1 MSITVA
7 IFGRPNVGKST
18 LFNRLVGRRTAL
30 VDNTPGVTRDWRE
43 GKAHLGPLDFTI
55 IDTAGFEN
63 AGGGDLASRIQAQSD
78 RALARAD
85 LALLV
90 IDARVGVTPVD
101 RQLADD
107 LRRTRK
113 PIILIANKHDLG
125 KGEAGW
131 LDAFSLGLGDP
142 VPMAAEHGEGLGL
155 LYDAL
160 SPFAAD
166 ESAVTTDD
174 DPLPVGDDMTE
185 TAADRPAD
193 APLQLAIVGRP
204 NVGKSTLINRLI
216 GDERVITGPEAG
228 ITRDAIAVDWTFD
241 DRAFRLI
248 DTAGLRRKARISDR
262 IEGMA
267 TGDTLQ
273 AIRFAHVVIL
283 VVDATRGVDRQDVT
297 IARMVADEGRAPVI
311 AINKWDLVQ
320 KTKATLDDVRE
331 RLDAS
336 LPQIRGVRL
345 VTTSALNG
353 LGIGDVLPTAIQAYE
368 TWNRQIATGPLNRW
382 LADVQSWQAPPS
394 DHGKPV
400 RLRYMTQTK
409 GRPPTFV
416 VFSNRPELVP
426 DAYSRYLVNGL
437 RDRFDLSGV
446 PIRLTIRRTR
456 NPYAA

>member
-1 MSITVA
+1 MSMIVA

-43 GKAHLGPLDFTI
+43 GEARLGPLDFTI

-63 AGGGDLASRIQAQSD
+63 ATGGDLAGRIQAQSD

-85 LALLV
+85 VALLV

-125 KGEAGW
+125 AGEAGW
-131 LDAFSLGLGDP
+131 LDAFALGLGDP

-155 LYDAL
+155 LYDVLA
-160 SPFAAD
+160 PYAATA
-166 ESAVTTDD
+166 SADTAG
-174 DPLPVGDDMTE
+174 DPLPVGDEPTE
-185 TAADRPAD
+185 TAADRPNST
-193 APLQLAIVGRP
+193 PLQLAIVGRP

-228 ITRDAIAVDWTFD
+228 ITRDAIAVNWTFK
-241 DRAFRLI
+241 DRQFRLI

-283 VVDATRGVDRQDVT
+283 VVDATLGMDRQDVT

-320 KTKATLDDVRE
+320 KTKATLDDVQA

-336 LPQIRGVRL
+336 LPQIRGVRV

-353 LGIGDVLPTAIQAYE
+353 LGIADVLPTAIQAYE

-382 LADVQSWQAPPS
+382 LANAQSWQAPPA

-409 GRPPTFV
+409 ARPPTFI
-416 VFSNRPELVP
+416 VFSNRSEQVPE
-426 DAYSRYLVNGL
+426 AYSRYLVNGL
-437 RDRFDLSGV
+437 RDSFDLSGV
-446 PIRLTIRRTR
+446 PIRLSIRRTR